1 MITILLKD
9 PCLEIKSNLAKFI
22 QNLCKVLNKEI
33 GVHSKG
39 ILNSLCLNLKHQHN
53 KIRKITTCA
62 LCDLLLC
69 DNAGSLIDECFP
81 SLLNISNDK
90 NSDVRNNFYINIANL
105 LNKLNI
111 IYLRKYESN
120 LLRLLLNGLSDDK
133 EEIKKKTEEL
143 LEECGNNRKKL
154 AIELKEDVEKFLK

>member
-9 PCLEIKSNLAKFI
+9 PCPEIKTNLAKFI

-53 KIRKITTCA
+53 KIRKITTSA

-69 DNAGSLIDECFP
+69 
-81 SLLNISNDK
+81 ISNDK

-120 LLRLLLNGLSDDK
+120 LLRLLLNGLSDEK

>member
-9 PCLEIKSNLAKFI
+9 PCPEIKSNLAKFI
-22 QNLCKVLNKEI
+22 QNLCKNLNKEI
-33 GVHSKG
+33 GLHSKG

-53 KIRKITTCA
+53 KIRKITTSA

-69 DNAGSLIDECFP
+69 ENAGNLIDDCLP
-81 SLLNISNDK
+81 SLLIISNDK
-90 NSDVRNNFYINIANL
+90 NHDVRNNFYVNVANL
-105 LNKLNI
+105 MNNLNI

-120 LLRLLLNGLSDDK
+120 LLRLLLNGLCDDK
-133 EEIKKKTEEL
+133 EEIRKKTEEL
-143 LEECGNNRKKL
+143 IEQCGNNRKKL

>member
-1 MITILLKD
+1 MIAVLLKD
-9 PCLEIKSNLAKFI
+9 PCPDIKSNLAKFI

-111 IYLRKYESN
+111 IYLR
-120 LLRLLLNGLSDDK
+120 
-133 EEIKKKTEEL
+133 
-143 LEECGNNRKKL
+143 
-154 AIELKEDVEKFLK
+154 